1 MKKILYFSAPW
12 CGPCKQFGPIMDRI
26 SQTGILV
33 EKVNVDNVPALAAAY
48 NVRSVPTVVVVDRSG
63 NEINRSVGMLSESQ
77 VRQLFNQS

>member
-33 EKVNVDNVPALAAAY
+33 EKVNVDNAPAVAAAY
-48 NVRSVPTVVVVDRSG
+48 NIRSVPTVIVVNSTG
-63 NEINRSVGMLSESQ
+63 NEIGRSVGMLSESQ
-77 VRQLFNQS
+77 VRQLYNQN

>member
-33 EKVNVDNVPALAAAY
+33 EKVNVDNAPAVAAAY
-48 NVRSVPTVVVVDRSG
+48 NVRSVPTIVVVNSTG
-63 NEINRSVGMLSESQ
+63 NEISRSVGMLSESQ
-77 VRQLFNQS
+77 VRQLYNQN

>member
-33 EKVNVDNVPALAAAY
+33 EKVNVDNAPAVAAAY
-48 NVRSVPTVVVVDRSG
+48 NVRSVPTVIVVNSTG
-63 NEINRSVGMLSESQ
+63 NEIGRSVGMLSESQ
-77 VRQLFNQS
+77 VRQLFNQN

>member
-33 EKVNVDNVPALAAAY
+33 EKVNVDNAPAVAAAY
-48 NVRSVPTVVVVDRSG
+48 NVRSVPTVIIVDRSG
-63 NEINRSVGMLSESQ
+63 NETGRSVGMLSESQ
-77 VRQLFNQS
+77 VRQLFNQN

>member
-33 EKVNVDNVPALAAAY
+33 EKVNVDNAPALAAAY

-63 NEINRSVGMLSESQ
+63 NETGRSVGMLSESQ

>member
-12 CGPCKQFGPIMDRI
+12 CGPCKQFGPVMDRI

-33 EKVNVDNVPALAAAY
+33 EKVNVDNVPAVAAAY

-77 VRQLFNQS
+77 VRQLFNQN

>member
-33 EKVNVDNVPALAAAY
+33 EKVNVDNAPAVAAAY
-48 NVRSVPTVVVVDRSG
+48 NIRSVPTVIVVNNTG
-63 NEINRSVGMLSESQ
+63 NEIGRSVGMLSESQ
-77 VRQLFNQS
+77 VRQLYNQN

>member
-12 CGPCKQFGPIMDRI
+12 CGPCKQFGPVMDRI

-77 VRQLFNQS
+77 VRQLFNQN

>member
-12 CGPCKQFGPIMDRI
+12 CGPCKQFGPVMDRI

-33 EKVNVDNVPALAAAY
+33 EKVNVDNAPAVAAAY
-48 NVRSVPTVVVVDRSG
+48 NVRSVPTVIVVNSTG
-63 NEINRSVGMLSESQ
+63 NELGRSVGMLSESQ

>member
-12 CGPCKQFGPIMDRI
+12 CGPCKQFGPVMDRI

-33 EKVNVDNVPALAAAY
+33 EKVNIDNVPALAAAY

-63 NEINRSVGMLSESQ
+63 NEINRSVGMLSENQ

>member
-33 EKVNVDNVPALAAAY
+33 EKVNVDNAPAVAAAY
-48 NVRSVPTVVVVDRSG
+48 NVRSVPTVVVVNSSG
-63 NEINRSVGMLSESQ
+63 NEIGRSVGMISENQ
-77 VRQLFNQS
+77 VRELYNRN

>member
-33 EKVNVDNVPALAAAY
+33 EKVNVDNAPAVAAAY

-63 NEINRSVGMLSESQ
+63 NEIGRSVGMVSESQ
-77 VRQLFNQS
+77 VRQLFNQN

>member
-12 CGPCKQFGPIMDRI
+12 CGPCKQFGPVMDRI

-33 EKVNVDNVPALAAAY
+33 EKVNVDNAPAVAAAY

-63 NEINRSVGMLSESQ
+63 NETGRSVGMLSESQ
-77 VRQLFNQS
+77 VRQLYNQN

>member
-12 CGPCKQFGPIMDRI
+12 CGPCKQFGPVMDRI

-33 EKVNVDNVPALAAAY
+33 EKVNIDNVPALAAAY
-48 NVRSVPTVVVVDRSG
+48 NVCSVPTVVVVDRSG

>member
-1 MKKILYFSAPW
+1 MKKIFYFSAPW
-12 CGPCKQFGPIMDRI
+12 CGPCKQFGPVMDRI

-77 VRQLFNQS
+77 VRQLFNQN

>member
-12 CGPCKQFGPIMDRI
+12 CGPCKQFGPVMDRI

-33 EKVNVDNVPALAAAY
+33 EKVNIDNVPALAAAY

>member
-33 EKVNVDNVPALAAAY
+33 EKVNVDNAPAVAAAY

-63 NEINRSVGMLSESQ
+63 NEINRSVGMLSENQ

>member
-33 EKVNVDNVPALAAAY
+33 EKVNVDNAPAVAAAY
-48 NVRSVPTVVVVDRSG
+48 NVRSVPTVIVVNSTG
-63 NEINRSVGMLSESQ
+63 NEIGRSVGMLSESQ

>member
-77 VRQLFNQS
+77 VRQLFNQN

>member
-33 EKVNVDNVPALAAAY
+33 EKVNVDNAPAVAAAY
-48 NVRSVPTVVVVDRSG
+48 NVRSVPTVIVVNSTG
-63 NEINRSVGMLSESQ
+63 NEIGRSVGMISESQ
-77 VRQLFNQS
+77 VRQLYNQN

>member
-48 NVRSVPTVVVVDRSG
+48 NVRSVPTVVIVDRSG

-77 VRQLFNQS
+77 VRQLFNQN

>member
-12 CGPCKQFGPIMDRI
+12 CGPCKQFGPVMDRI

-48 NVRSVPTVVVVDRSG
+48 NIRSVPTVVVVDRSG

-77 VRQLFNQS
+77 VRQLFNQN

>member
-12 CGPCKQFGPIMDRI
+12 CGPCKQFGPVMDRI

-63 NEINRSVGMLSESQ
+63 NEINRSVGMLSENQ